1 MTEFSASQVVETNRL
16 ESVYGLSVELIDENA
31 ESVTYRIIREFE
43 VGGGAYAV
51 LQNESAGADDD
62 VQILKIETSAE
73 GEIQLVTI
81 DDDDEWENVAEL
93 FDELTFPE
101 EM

>member
-1 MTEFSASQVVETNRL
+1 MTEFSASQVVYTNKL
-16 ESVYGLSVELIDENA
+16 EQVYGLYVELIDENA
-31 ESVTYRIIREFE
+31 ESVTYRIVKEFE

-51 LQNESAGADDD
+51 LQNETVGADDD
-62 VQILKIETSAE
+62 VQILKIETSPS
-73 GEIQLVTI
+73 GEVQLSTI